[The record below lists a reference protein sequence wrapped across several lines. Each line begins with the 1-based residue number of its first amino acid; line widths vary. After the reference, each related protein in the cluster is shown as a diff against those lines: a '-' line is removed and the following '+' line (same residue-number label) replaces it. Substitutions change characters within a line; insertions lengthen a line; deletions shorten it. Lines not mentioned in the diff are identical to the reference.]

1 MRHRCVRA
9 TVSEGL
15 RLEAGRRVPHPRVFS
30 GKRLQAIENKGK
42 ERRKERKETG
52 KRQQTPENNGFE
64 AGAGSCAEA
73 QSSEGDWE
81 ACTPTP
87 GGQWGSLS
95 K

>member
-1 MRHRCVRA
+1 MFW
-9 TVSEGL
+9 E
-15 RLEAGRRVPHPRVFS
+15 
-30 GKRLQAIENKGK
+30 KRLQAIENKGK

-87 GGQWGSLS
+87 GGNGDRCQNKGVAG
-95 K
+95 KAIRKNMKTKG